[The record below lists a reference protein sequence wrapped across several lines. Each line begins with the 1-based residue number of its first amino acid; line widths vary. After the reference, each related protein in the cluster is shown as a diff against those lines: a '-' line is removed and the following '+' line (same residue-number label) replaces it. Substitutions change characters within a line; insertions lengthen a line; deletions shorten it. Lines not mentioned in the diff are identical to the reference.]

1 MARGD
6 LHLHSTASD
15 GTEPPRGVVALAAS
29 RGVAVM
35 ALTDHDTTA
44 GVAEAQAAGAERGVR
59 VIAGVELSADLPG
72 GGDAHILGYFAS
84 PDDAALQDQ
93 LARYRA
99 GREERGRHIWE
110 KLAGLGM
117 PLSWERVQAIAG
129 EAAVGRPHFARALLE
144 AGYVAS
150 TTEAFDLY
158 LHSDGPAD
166 APRRKLPPVDAVR
179 LIRDA
184 GGVAVLAHPR
194 YLPEPRAALELLVPA
209 GLQGLEVY
217 YKNHDA
223 NDVQRFGALARAF
236 GLIGTGGS
244 DFHGSKDDD
253 HLPGDLPL
261 PDAALESFLALAE
274 ETWARHRSE
283 VTP

>member
-44 GVAEAQAAGAERGVR
+44 GVAEAQQAGAELGVR

-84 PDDAALQDQ
+84 VGDASLQEE
-93 LARYRA
+93 LHRYRA
-99 GREERGRHIWE
+99 GREERGRAILD
-110 KLAGLGM
+110 KLARLGM
-117 PLSWERVQAIAG
+117 PVSWERVKAIAG

-144 AGYVAS
+144 AGFVAS

-158 LHSDGPAD
+158 LHSGGPAD
-166 APRRKLPPVDAVR
+166 APRRKLPPVEAVR

-194 YLPEPRAALELLVPA
+194 FLPDPSAALALLTPA
-209 GLQGLEVY
+209 GLQGVEVY
-217 YKNHDA
+217 YKNHDPSE
-223 NDVQRFGALARAF
+223 VQRFDALARSF

-261 PDAALESFLALAE
+261 PDRALESFLALAE
-274 ETWARHRSE
+274 ETWALHQAE